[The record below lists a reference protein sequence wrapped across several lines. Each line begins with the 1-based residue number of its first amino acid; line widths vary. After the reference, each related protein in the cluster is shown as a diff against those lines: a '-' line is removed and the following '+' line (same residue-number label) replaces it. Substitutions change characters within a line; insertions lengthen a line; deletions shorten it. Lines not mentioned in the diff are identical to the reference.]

1 MYEQLIPAVIDTFSL
16 PGEQERDFLLRLRD
30 ADIRLRRNYATS
42 AAVSSEPYA
51 EPILR
56 AAYLL
61 RYMGHYTLQLG
72 DLLNDLEGS
81 AAEPV
86 LALPE
91 LRLAALCGG
100 SCPEAI
106 ALAAL
111 HSQAGGR
118 HMQVDVLD
126 RHAEAWS
133 DCWPITT
140 GIIRHYPGHPE
151 ARIEGLETDL
161 LKPSLPP
168 QEQRRLQMAQIF
180 TSMNCL
186 NELVGADA
194 QGLQRG
200 LAIRL
205 DALNPGTLVLAS
217 DLASYW
223 DCARGLR
230 MLLDLLVERQA
241 TVLLAELDPTRTHE
255 MENRFEL
262 PERIAW
268 IYSGENENRFRIFVK
283 QLRLAAV
290 LN

>member
-1 MYEQLIPAVIDTFSL
+1 MYEQLIPAVIDTFSR
-16 PGEQERDFLLRLRD
+16 PGERERDFLLRLRA
-30 ADIRLRRNYATS
+30 ADIRLRGNYATS
-42 AAVSSEPYA
+42 GPVSSGPYA

-61 RYMGHYTLQLG
+61 RYLGHYSLQLG
-72 DLLNDLEGS
+72 DLLRDLEGS
-81 AAEPV
+81 AAADV
-86 LALPE
+86 LALPD

-100 SCPEAI
+100 PCPEAI

-118 HMQVDVLD
+118 CLQVDVLD
-126 RHAEAWS
+126 RHAEAWA

-140 GIIRHYPGHPE
+140 AIIGHYPGHPK
-151 ARIEGLETDL
+151 ARIEGVATDL
-161 LKPSLPP
+161 LKPALPP
-168 QEQRRLQMAQIF
+168 QEQRRLQMAQVF

-186 NELVGADA
+186 NELMGVDA

-200 LAIRL
+200 LAMRL
-205 DALNPGTLVLAS
+205 DALPPGTLVLAS
-217 DLASYW
+217 DLAAYS

-230 MLLDLLVERQA
+230 MLLELLRERQA
-241 TVLLAELDPTRTHE
+241 TVLLAELDPGRPHE
-255 MENRFEL
+255 MENRFDT

-283 QLRLAAV
+283 QLRLAAI
-290 LN
+290 LH

>member
-1 MYEQLIPAVIDTFSL
+1 MYEQLIPAVIETFSL
-16 PGEQERDFLLRLRD
+16 PGETERDFLLRLRA

-42 AAVSSEPYA
+42 AAVSCEPYA

-61 RYMGHYTLQLG
+61 RYLGHYTLQLG
-72 DLLNDLEGS
+72 DLLRDLEGS

-111 HSQAGGR
+111 HRQAGGC
-118 HMQVDVLD
+118 HLQVDVLD
-126 RHAEAWS
+126 RHAGAWS

-140 GIIRHYPGHPE
+140 AIIRQYLGHPE
-151 ARIEGLETDL
+151 TRIEGLDTDL
-161 LKPSLPP
+161 LKPLLP
-168 QEQRRLQMAQIF
+168 QEECRRLQMAQIF

-186 NELVGADA
+186 NELVGVDA
-194 QGLQRG
+194 HGLLRG
-200 LAIRL
+200 LEMRL
-205 DALNPGTLVLAS
+205 DALSPGTLVLAS
-217 DLASYW
+217 DLAAYG

-230 MLLDLLVERQA
+230 MLLDLLRERQA
-241 TVLLAELDPTRTHE
+241 TVLLAELDPGRAHE
-255 MENRFEL
+255 MANRFDT
-262 PERIAW
+262 PKRIAW
-268 IYSGENENRFRIFVK
+268 IYSSENKNNFRIHVK
-283 QLRLAAV
+283 QLRLAAI

>member
-1 MYEQLIPAVIDTFSL
+1 MYEQLIPAVVDTFSL
-16 PGEQERDFLLRLRD
+16 PGEPEHDFLLRLRA
-30 ADIRLRRNYATS
+30 ADICLRRNYATS

-61 RYMGHYTLQLG
+61 RYLGHYTLQLG
-72 DLLNDLEGS
+72 DLLKELEGS
-81 AAEPV
+81 AAAHV

-100 SCPEAI
+100 PCPEAI

-118 HMQVDVLD
+118 RLQVDALD

-133 DCWPITT
+133 DCWPITSA
-140 GIIRHYPGHPE
+140 IIRHYPGHPE
-151 ARIEGLETDL
+151 VRIEGVGTDL
-161 LKPSLPP
+161 LKPSLTP
-168 QEQRRLQMAQIF
+168 QEHRRLQMAQVF

-186 NELVGADA
+186 NELVGVDADS
-194 QGLQRG
+194 LQRG
-200 LAIRL
+200 LAMRL
-205 DALNPGTLVLAS
+205 DALSPGTLVLAS
-217 DLASYW
+217 DLAGYS
-223 DCARGLR
+223 DCAQGLQ
-230 MLLDLLVERQA
+230 MLLDLLTARQA
-241 TVLLAELDPTRTHE
+241 TVLLAELDPSRPHE
-255 MENRFEL
+255 MENRFEI

-268 IYSGENENRFRIFVK
+268 IYSGEYENRFRIFVR

>member
-16 PGEQERDFLLRLRD
+16 PGELERDFLLRLRA

-61 RYMGHYTLQLG
+61 RHLGHYSLQLG
-72 DLLNDLEGS
+72 DLLKDLEGS

-118 HMQVDVLD
+118 RLQVDVLD

-151 ARIEGLETDL
+151 VRIEGVSTDL
-161 LKPSLPP
+161 LTSSLSP
-168 QEQRRLQMAQIF
+168 QEHRRLQVAQVF

-186 NELVGADA
+186 NELVGVDA

-205 DALNPGTLVLAS
+205 DALSPGTLVLAS
-217 DLASYW
+217 DLAGYS
-223 DCARGLR
+223 DCARGLK
-230 MLLDLLVERQA
+230 MLLDLLTERGA
-241 TVLLAELDPTRTHE
+241 VVLLAEVDPSRPHE
-255 MENRFEL
+255 MENRFDI
-262 PERIAW
+262 PERISW
-268 IYSGENENRFRIFVK
+268 IYSGRNENRFRIWVK
-283 QLRLAAV
+283 QLRLAAIMS
-290 LN
+290 

>member
-1 MYEQLIPAVIDTFSL
+1 MYEQLIPLVINSFSL
-16 PGEQERDFLLRLRD
+16 PGETERDFLLRLRS
-30 ADIRLRRNYATS
+30 ADIRLRRLYATS
-42 AAVSSEPYA
+42 SAVSSEPYA

-56 AAYLL
+56 AAYLF
-61 RYMGHYTLQLG
+61 RYLGHYTLQLG
-72 DLLNDLEGS
+72 DLLRDLEGS

-86 LALPE
+86 LARPE

-100 SCPEAI
+100 PCPEAI

-118 HMQVDVLD
+118 RMHVDVLD

-140 GIIRHYPGHPE
+140 AIIRHYPCHPE
-151 ARIEGLETDL
+151 AQITGLDTQL
-161 LKPSLPP
+161 LKPVLSPE
-168 QEQRRLQMAQIF
+168 EQRRLQKAQVF

-186 NELVGADA
+186 NELVSLDA

-200 LAIRL
+200 LAMRL
-205 DALNPGTLVLAS
+205 DTLLPGTLVLAS
-217 DLASYW
+217 DLAGYS

-230 MLLDLLVERQA
+230 MLLDLLRKRQA
-241 TVLLAELDPTRTHE
+241 RILLAELDPRQPHV

-262 PERIAW
+262 PARISW

-290 LN
+290 LI